1 MYNVLWTNSFSCYNR
16 HIQFTNSGNFQQL
29 KISANTSPKKDHFN
43 FVRKN
48 IFALSL
54 PKPVY
59 MGKEYS

>member
-1 MYNVLWTNSFSCYNR
+1 M
-16 HIQFTNSGNFQQL
+16 QQL
-29 KISANTSPKKDHFN
+29 KISANTSPKKDYFN

-48 IFALSL
+48 IFAFSL